1 MLACL
6 NERKEYQSVSD
17 VSYLSEGSVAVDE

>member
-6 NERKEYQSVSD
+6 NERKEYQSITD
-17 VSYLSEGSVAVDE
+17 VSYLSKGSVAVDE